1 MCSDPAPW
9 ILLANKHY
17 LRKVP
22 VENGRQSELVARGY
36 ENIQQLDVHIPKGEI
51 YFADSGKQ
59 RVYRTRIAD
68 IDPNAP
74 PKHEV
79 IMQHNVFGIEGIA
92 VDWIANT
99 LYFLSSQ
106 EKTLRVC
113 ALNGTM
119 CTPLKNGKV
128 CQHSWVCT
136 TRDCRH
142 KAVRSVAVLSAQIA
156 RCLAGQGLFVL
167 LRMESGTVRWPYG
180 HGR

>member
-1 MCSDPAPW
+1 MCSDPVPW

-36 ENIQQLDVHIPKGEI
+36 ENIQQLDVHIPRGEI

-59 RVYRTRIAD
+59 RVYRTRIAE

-74 PKHEV
+74 PKQEV

-106 EKTLRVC
+106 EKSLRVC

-119 CTPLKNGKV
+119 CTPLKNGSV
-128 CQHSWVCT
+128 HGTCVRTAC
-136 TRDCRH
+136 DCRI
-142 KAVRSVAVLSAQIA
+142 KLVQCVDVLSAQISC
-156 RCLAGQGLFVL
+156 RLAGQGLFVL
-167 LRMESGTVRWPYG
+167 LRMESRAVRWPYG